1 MPSLT
6 LNKSPQNRVA
16 SKAIESLPSSPSK
29 SPPFSP
35 ITPSPGHPCSISKNA
50 TQTRFVHS
58 QTLQTTIAPPSPKPI
73 NFHENIDVLALKST
87 ISLLQL
93 QKATATR
100 DIRTLQRIKIRAL
113 QNPQEFARALMS
125 GDIKTRS
132 DPLFHPGSNFD
143 KHDKE
148 DVQSISTDQ
157 NDHQFPR
164 PTTCS
169 WEKLP
174 APQNIVRAPPINFAQ
189 YAIVPDSLDKLHS
202 DQLSRPTEGIPRH
215 IGPDGDYIDMGEG
228 NRRECDMGVA
238 APYQPSRDKIANTS
252 LRKSA
257 K

>member
-6 LNKSPQNRVA
+6 LNNSPQNNVA
-16 SKAIESLPSSPSK
+16 SKTIESLSSSPTG
-29 SPPFSP
+29 SPPVSP
-35 ITPSPGHPCSISKNA
+35 ITPTLGNPCSVSKNA
-50 TQTRFVHS
+50 TQTRFAS
-58 QTLQTTIAPPSPKPI
+58 PQTLQTKITPPSPKPI
-73 NFHENIDVLALKST
+73 NFNENIDVLALKST
-87 ISLLQL
+87 ISILQL

-100 DIRTLQRIKIRAL
+100 DIKTLQRIKIRAL
-113 QNPQEFARALMS
+113 QNPQEFARALIS
-125 GDIKTRS
+125 GEIKTRS

-143 KHDKE
+143 QCDQ
-148 DVQSISTDQ
+148 DVSSNSIDQ

-164 PTTCS
+164 PITGS

-189 YAIVPDSLDKLHS
+189 YAVVPDSLDKLHS
-202 DQLSRPTEGIPRH
+202 DQISRPSEGIPRH
-215 IGPDGDYIDMGEG
+215 IGPEGDYIDMGEG

-252 LRKSA
+252 LRKNG